1 MRSLILVTA
10 SCSLLAACGNP
21 AEEADDP
28 IVAETPVAPTNAVDG
43 MAGTYEVV
51 MADGTVVSQ
60 TLRADGTYSDVA
72 EGEVVETGSWR
83 ADGSRLC
90 YDPEGDEPEQC
101 FAGGQIAADG
111 SFQTR
116 DDQGNVVSTV
126 RRIGDENMTTEP
138 TA

>member
-1 MRSLILVTA
+1 MRNTILAA
-10 SCSLLAACGNP
+10 SVCAMLAACGNP

-28 IVAETPVAPTNAVDG
+28 IVPETPAVTTNAVDG
-43 MAGTYEVV
+43 MAGTFEVV
-51 MADGTVVSQ
+51 MADGTVVTQ
-60 TLRADGTYSDVA
+60 TIRSDGTYSDVA
-72 EGEVVETGSWR
+72 DGEVVETGNWR
-83 ADGSRLC
+83 ADGTRLC

-101 FAGGQIAADG
+101 FAGEQPAADG
-111 SFQTR
+111 SFRTR